1 RISENGQRLDKA
13 EKEEACDP
21 IPLISLSSLLAS
33 AFASA
38 RSHSHSKQ
46 HKNTLLTLTSLHS
59 SACFPSAFRGSAMA
73 SSASR
78 FIKCVTVGDGAVG
91 KTCMLICY
99 TSNKFPT
106 DYVPTV
112 FDNFSANVVVD
123 GTTVNLGLWDTAG
136 QEDYNRLRPLS
147 YRGADVFVLAFS
159 LVSRASYENVMKKW
173 LPELQ
178 HYAPGVPIVLAGT
191 KLDLRED
198 KHYLLDHPGAVP
210 VTTAQGE
217 ELRKH
222 IGATCYIECSSK
234 TQQNVKAVFDAAIK
248 VVIKPPTKTKQRE
261 RKKKKAN
268 RGCSRIMHTRRLGC
282 FK

>member
-1 RISENGQRLDKA
+1 
-13 EKEEACDP
+13 
-21 IPLISLSSLLAS
+21 
-33 AFASA
+33 
-38 RSHSHSKQ
+38 
-46 HKNTLLTLTSLHS
+46 
-59 SACFPSAFRGSAMA
+59 MA

-106 DYVPTV
+106 VMPTTHSLLPLSVFGVQIVGLSWVQGNTRAQDPPHLHPGPDYVPTV

-147 YRGADVFVLAFS
+147 YRGADAFVLAFS
-159 LVSRASYENVMKKW
+159 LVSRASYENIMKKW

-178 HYAPGVPIVLAGT
+178 HHAPSVPIVLVGT
-191 KLDLRED
+191 KYDLRED
-198 KHYLLDHPGAVP
+198 KQYLLDHPGVVP

-222 IGATCYIECSSK
+222 IGATCYVECSSK

-248 VVIKPPTKTKQRE
+248 VVIKPPTKQRE
-261 RKKKKAN
+261 RKKKKA
-268 RGCSRIMHTRRLGC
+268 RQGCASL
-282 FK
+282 

>member
-1 RISENGQRLDKA
+1 
-13 EKEEACDP
+13 
-21 IPLISLSSLLAS
+21 
-33 AFASA
+33 
-38 RSHSHSKQ
+38 
-46 HKNTLLTLTSLHS
+46 
-59 SACFPSAFRGSAMA
+59 MA

-106 DYVPTV
+106 DYIPTV

-191 KLDLRED
+191 KLDCRED

-234 TQQNVKAVFDAAIK
+234 TQQVDSSCSFPVDVFLGAVFVNASVNFRICNMQNVKAVFDAAIK
-248 VVIKPPTKTKQRE
+248 VVIRPPTKQRE
-261 RKKKKAN
+261 RKKKKAR
-268 RGCSRIMHTRRLGC
+268 RGCSIFRIMHTRRLGC